1 MSRWSQITANSYGTK
16 DSRVRINKSK
26 NSKVDWGF
34 VLGKMSEE
42 LLRQTANVAGAMLKN
57 HHEIENRIN
66 TNVQNFM
73 GSEQMQK
80 LQVGIKQEHIEDF
93 VLNAQNDYTK
103 GQELINKNKRDSKE
117 YLEGQRLINQAQTS
131 VNNLVNNKQAINAKF
146 ELEKNKNVKNLD
158 VTSNPGQVANTLSWQ
173 NGTFLTENRVYAS
186 YPSGELQYDHFVGEQ
201 VVVTEKEYQW
211 FMSNAGKEGMPQ
223 WDDNLY
229 VRSDFAIRGMD
240 PDEAAETNN
249 PYGYTE
255 IGLNMLDA
263 ADGSSNRLVAIKN
276 AKGED
281 MVDRNGNQRYR
292 IRKYMPTNI
301 MNAETAI
308 ENLQDQQGSLK
319 DFLFDLKGRG
329 GGLLARVNNS
339 GWNSGFGGSQGGA
352 TGKGTAYASGPASE
366 ASNDIYINKIKTEI
380 DNHFKDRNDQEIR
393 SDILKGTTI
402 LRYEDGNGG
411 TVDKEVSLIEPL
423 LWNRGVQKFELSP
436 DELAEARE
444 IWKNK
449 GEYVGNLTFGPG
461 DEDDATISFKSEVEY
476 DLYKQMYETNALAL
490 ATNPHAI
497 DDDDVELVKGLI
509 LDDALHVNKIAY
521 KQGQKDKQNQMNEPT
536 AGIRQRQIWR
546 YNLKNDWS
554 RDVLKSNPLQ
564 GGGYGVPDPQ
574 EQINFFNQ
582 KINDGLVIEHFPGD
596 NDGPGYFGY
605 LVDPTGGDIIKY
617 KAGDPMVGTYDSKLE
632 RKIVVG
638 DIKGFEGD
646 WAEIPT
652 ENDVMQIWDKRT
664 GRWNVPALVDF
675 NNIDN

>member
-42 LLRQTANVAGAMLKN
+42 LMRQTANVAGAMLKN

-73 GSEQMQK
+73 GSQQMQK

-131 VNNLVNNKQAINAKF
+131 VNNLINNKQAINARF

-201 VVVTEKEYQW
+201 VVVSEKEYQW

-229 VRSDFAIRGMD
+229 VRSDFTTHLPETLGEGE
-240 PDEAAETNN
+240 EAN
-249 PYGYTE
+249 PYSYTAN
-255 IGLNMLDA
+255 GLNGLGV
-263 ADGSSNRLVAIKN
+263 DGSSYRQVPIKN

-308 ENLQDQQGSLK
+308 ENLQDQKGSLK
-319 DFLFDLKGRG
+319 DFLFDLNGRG

-352 TGKGTAYASGPASE
+352 TGKGTAYASGSANE
-366 ASNDIYINKIKTEI
+366 ASNDIFISKIKTEI
-380 DNHFKDRNDQEIR
+380 DNHFKGRTDQEIR
-393 SDILKGTTI
+393 SDILNGTTI

-411 TVDKEVSLIEPL
+411 TVDKEVGLIEPL
-423 LWNRGVQKFELSP
+423 LWNRGIQKFELSA
-436 DELAEARE
+436 DELAKARE
-444 IWKNK
+444 IWKNE

-461 DEDDATISFKSEVEY
+461 DEDDATISFKSEEEY

-490 ATNPHAI
+490 ATNPNAI
-497 DDDDVELVKGLI
+497 DEDDIELVKGLI
-509 LDDALHVNKIAY
+509 LDDALHANKIAY
-521 KQGQKDKQNQMNEPT
+521 KQGQKDKQNQMNQP
-536 AGIRQRQIWR
+536 GVDQRQKQMWR
-546 YNLKNDWS
+546 RNLQGDWA
-554 RDVLKSNPLQ
+554 REVLRSNPLQ
-564 GGGYGVPDPQ
+564 EGGYGTPSPQ
-574 EQINFFNQ
+574 DQIDFFNQ
-582 KINDGLVIEHFPGD
+582 KIHGGVTIEHFPGD
-596 NDGPGYFGY
+596 SEGPGYFAY
-605 LVDPTGGDIIKY
+605 LSDPTGGEVIKY
-617 KAGDPMVGTYDSKLE
+617 KAGDPMIGTYDDTLK
-632 RKIVVG
+632 RKIVEG
-638 DIKGFEGD
+638 DLKGFEGS
-646 WAEIPT
+646 WVEIPT
-652 ENDVMQIWDKRT
+652 ENDVMQIWDKRS
-664 GRWNVPALVDF
+664 GRWNFPSLVNW
-675 NNIDN
+675 NNVNL

>member
-339 GWNSGFGGSQGGA
+339 GWNSGFGGSQGGNP
-352 TGKGTAYASGPASE
+352 SGGA
-366 ASNDIYINKIKTEI
+366 NDISIRLKQRLTIISKI
-380 DNHFKDRNDQEIR
+380 D
-393 SDILKGTTI
+393 
-402 LRYEDGNGG
+402 
-411 TVDKEVSLIEPL
+411 
-423 LWNRGVQKFELSP
+423 
-436 DELAEARE
+436 
-444 IWKNK
+444 
-449 GEYVGNLTFGPG
+449 
-461 DEDDATISFKSEVEY
+461 
-476 DLYKQMYETNALAL
+476 M
-490 ATNPHAI
+490 
-497 DDDDVELVKGLI
+497 
-509 LDDALHVNKIAY
+509 
-521 KQGQKDKQNQMNEPT
+521 
-536 AGIRQRQIWR
+536 
-546 YNLKNDWS
+546 
-554 RDVLKSNPLQ
+554 
-564 GGGYGVPDPQ
+564 
-574 EQINFFNQ
+574 
-582 KINDGLVIEHFPGD
+582 
-596 NDGPGYFGY
+596 
-605 LVDPTGGDIIKY
+605 IK
-617 KAGDPMVGTYDSKLE
+617 K
-632 RKIVVG
+632 
-638 DIKGFEGD
+638 
-646 WAEIPT
+646 
-652 ENDVMQIWDKRT
+652 
-664 GRWNVPALVDF
+664 
-675 NNIDN
+675 